1 MTKLSSIETSESK
14 KLRGGYYTPSEICNF
29 ICRWVIQKPNSSV
42 LEPSCGDGAFV
53 DAIFHQLRQVGSD
66 FHNLKFIELNATE
79 ADKVRTKLQNLGIY
93 HEDSVCTT
101 DFFHSCKSF
110 LSSKTNFDCI
120 VGNPPFIRYQDFPDE
135 QKDIA
140 FSIMVRAGLKPSR
153 LINSWIPFLVSSTLL
168 LKPGGRVGMVIPAEL
183 FQVNYAA
190 DTRLF
195 LSEAFSKIF
204 LVTFKK
210 LVFRDVQQE
219 VVLFLGEKN
228 GSDAHGITVIETT
241 DISTLHT
248 LSLNDYL
255 PDIKR
260 INHSSDKWTQY
271 FLSNKEISV
280 LREIKRDLSIPI
292 SGEYTEVDV
301 GIVTGQNKFFLLNKT
316 QITTKHL
323 EHYVQKIVGKA
334 NQLKGICISNQ
345 HFRILADTDLS
356 VFLLCAPDVPYEELV
371 EELQVYIRYG
381 EEQSFHTGYKCR
393 IRKKWWIVPSIW
405 IPDAFMLRQVHQYP
419 KLILNECDATNTDTL
434 HRIRFKPG
442 VHKKAY
448 IVSFLNSMTF
458 AFSEVLGRSYG
469 GGVLT
474 FEPSESE
481 KFPVPY
487 TPDVELDFD
496 YVDNLVRDNN
506 ILQVLE
512 YTDQVLLKEK
522 FGFSKT
528 QITTFRNIWQKL
540 STRRISRKK

>member
-1 MTKLSSIETSESK
+1 MTKRSHIETSVSK
-14 KLRGGYYTPSEICNF
+14 KLRGGYYTPSEICHF
-29 ICRWVIQKPNSSV
+29 ICRWVIQKPNASV

-53 DAIFHQLRQVGSD
+53 DAIVQQLYRVGSD
-66 FHNLKFIELNATE
+66 FRNLTCIELNAAE
-79 ADKVRTKLQNLGIY
+79 ADKARTKLKRLGIS
-93 HEDSVCTT
+93 HDESVCTA
-101 DFFHSCKSF
+101 DFFHRCKSF
-110 LSSKTNFDCI
+110 LAHKTSFDCI

-135 QKDIA
+135 QKDVA
-140 FSIMVRAGLKPSR
+140 FTIMVRAGLKPSR
-153 LINSWIPFLVSSTLL
+153 LINAWIPFLVSSTLL

-190 DTRLF
+190 ATRLF

-210 LVFRDVQQE
+210 LVFQDVQQE

-228 GSDAHGITVIETT
+228 GSDAHGITVIETA

-248 LSLNDYL
+248 VSLDDHL
-255 PDIKR
+255 PQIKR

-271 FLSNKEISV
+271 FLSNKEIGV
-280 LREIKRDLSIPI
+280 LREVNSDLSIPI
-292 SGEYTEVDV
+292 SGEYAEVDV
-301 GIVTGQNKFFLLNKT
+301 GIVTGQNKFFVLNKT
-316 QITTKHL
+316 QITTQHL
-323 EHYVQKIVGKA
+323 EEYVQKIVGKA
-334 NQLKGICISNQ
+334 NQLKGIRISQ
-345 HFRILADTDLS
+345 QQFEALADTDGS
-356 VFLLCAPDVPYEELV
+356 VFLLCAPDVPYAELV
-371 EELQVYIRYG
+371 EELQAYIRYG

-393 IRKKWWIVPSIW
+393 MRKTWWIVPSLW

-434 HRIRFKPG
+434 HRIKFKHG
-442 VHKKAY
+442 VHTKNFVA
-448 IVSFLNSMTF
+448 SFLNSMTF

-481 KFPVPY
+481 KFPIPY

-496 YVDNLVRDNN
+496 YVDTLVRDNK
-506 ILQVLE
+506 ILHVLA
-512 YTDQVLLKEK
+512 YTDQLLLKEH

-528 QITTFRNIWQKL
+528 QITTFQDIWQKL
-540 STRRISRKK
+540 RERRISRK